1 MSVNANSDINIKC
14 IKPLIKPYVLINNTN
29 KKINITLN
37 DYIKIN
43 NLVYNTRNEINNL
56 VNNSVNN
63 T

>member
-37 DYIKIN
+37 NSLDKI
-43 NLVYNTRNEINNL
+43 
-56 VNNSVNN
+56 
-63 T
+63 